1 MTTLATKSKNSLNFV
16 VGQTVLRAVTSGRTA
31 YLCEQ
36 VVTRIENGKMYLDNS
51 KVAIQYPERIWI
63 LT

>member
-1 MTTLATKSKNSLNFV
+1 MTTIATKSLNGLEFA
-16 VGQTVLRAVTSGRTA
+16 VGQKVLRAVTSGRSA
-31 YLCEQ
+31 FLDEC